1 MLIILCY
8 SIWEM
13 QFKQPCISTYHS
25 QLSKKNRTT
34 NAGEDVGKEI
44 LLVDIDGIENQL
56 LWELVQRI
64 FQRLKIKSTTPGICT
79 KGLYILCPR

>member
-1 MLIILCY
+1 MSKCLSSFAILFGKCK
-8 SIWEM
+8 SNNLA
-13 QFKQPCISTYHS
+13 F
-25 QLSKKNRTT
+25 QLTIVSCLGKT
-34 NAGEDVGKEI
+34 EDVGKEI